1 VGVIRFLG
9 VVVVAAALAAVA
21 AMVPDSR
28 ALADRETV
36 VAAVAERLV
45 AAKAAGWPEVLQRVA
60 LAEAQAS
67 VVRARLSELEAR
79 LRQWN
84 LVHRYR
90 HAQRKSI
97 SIRERACE
105 RAWV

>member
-1 VGVIRFLG
+1 M
-9 VVVVAAALAAVA
+9 VAAALAAVA

-60 LAEAQAS
+60 LAEAS